1 MRLLTALYILGKLHS
16 LTLEDKTYSQNL
28 EKKIVNDM
36 AFKMGNDGKSG
47 YLWWI
52 ICQSGQ
58 NNGSPSIYTIGV
70 VPLTTILD
78 LASKTMTNVM

>member
-1 MRLLTALYILGKLHS
+1 
-16 LTLEDKTYSQNL
+16 
-28 EKKIVNDM
+28 M
-36 AFKMGNDGKSG
+36 AFKMGDDGKSG

-78 LASKTMTNVM
+78 LASKTMKNVM